1 MCEREPCK
9 SLPTCATRGFKQ
21 HTHQPHHNGLTVTNI
36 RVALT
41 LRLIICHCRGGCC
54 ICWPRLGF
62 PCPAIPVSTDSTT
75 GTLGATAPGGNCYVH
90 MEQAYIYTNMMR
102 PLGSKKKSW
111 QGSCPAAATGL
122 IHAVHPNYTI
132 FHPTAACFR
141 FHTSGFVYPS
151 TLTDTYGWHPTS
163 NPTPY
168 LPTNCRNHVLLH
180 HGTSSSPRGLFPT
193 SYSTPMGIFLQWMV
207 IQIALVQATSQTIF
221 KLYDKKDFTSD

>member
-41 LRLIICHCRGGCC
+41 LRLIICHRRGGCC

-102 PLGSKKKSW
+102 PLGSKKKVDKEVALPWPLASST
-111 QGSCPAAATGL
+111 QCTQITQSSTPHLRAFVFIHPGL
-122 IHAVHPNYTI
+122 YIRVHL
-132 FHPTAACFR
+132 R
-141 FHTSGFVYPS
+141 
-151 TLTDTYGWHPTS
+151 TLTADIQHQILLHI
-163 NPTPY
+163 Y
-168 LPTNCRNHVLLH
+168 LPTVVIMFFSIMVLPHLPEVC
-180 HGTSSSPRGLFPT
+180 SL
-193 SYSTPMGIFLQWMV
+193 
-207 IQIALVQATSQTIF
+207 QATLLLWAF
-221 KLYDKKDFTSD
+221 FCNGWLYKLL